1 MKEPDSRNLFAWLIN
16 KHWEFFLYSWP
27 LIVEKQKKRA
37 FFRLTGKESTSITYL
52 SKMNRKA
59 TRDVVK
65 KRGEEPHISFEN
77 EAVRYSVVEFFGSWA
92 LQLRP
97 TYVFTRRD
105 AETPLNPLAQTR
117 RATRRMKF
125 DRNPAVDNDLVF
137 WARYLS
143 QGQPT
148 ISLGNVGVND
158 LILDSD
164 YLSAEVP
171 KSGHEEASFEAA
183 N

>member
-1 MKEPDSRNLFAWLIN
+1 
-16 KHWEFFLYSWP
+16 
-27 LIVEKQKKRA
+27 
-37 FFRLTGKESTSITYL
+37 
-52 SKMNRKA
+52 
-59 TRDVVK
+59 
-65 KRGEEPHISFEN
+65 
-77 EAVRYSVVEFFGSWA
+77 
-92 LQLRP
+92 
-97 TYVFTRRD
+97 
-105 AETPLNPLAQTR
+105 
-117 RATRRMKF
+117 
-125 DRNPAVDNDLVF
+125 VDNDLVF

-171 KSGHEEASFEAA
+171 KSGNEEASFEAA

>member
-1 MKEPDSRNLFAWLIN
+1 M
-16 KHWEFFLYSWP
+16 
-27 LIVEKQKKRA
+27 
-37 FFRLTGKESTSITYL
+37 
-52 SKMNRKA
+52 
-59 TRDVVK
+59 
-65 KRGEEPHISFEN
+65 
-77 EAVRYSVVEFFGSWA
+77 
-92 LQLRP
+92 
-97 TYVFTRRD
+97 
-105 AETPLNPLAQTR
+105 TPLSPIAQTK

-143 QGQPT
+143 QGQTT
-148 ISLGNVGVND
+148 ISLGNVGASD

-171 KSGHEEASFEAA
+171 KSSEEASLEAT

>member
-1 MKEPDSRNLFAWLIN
+1 
-16 KHWEFFLYSWP
+16 
-27 LIVEKQKKRA
+27 
-37 FFRLTGKESTSITYL
+37 
-52 SKMNRKA
+52 MNRKA

-65 KRGEEPHISFEN
+65 KRGEEPHVWFEH
-77 EAVRYSVVEFFGSWA
+77 EAIRYSTTEFFGAWA

-97 TYVFTRRD
+97 TYVFTRAD
-105 AETPLNPLAQTR
+105 GETPLSPLAQTR

-148 ISLGNVGVND
+148 ISIGNVGVSD
-158 LILDSD
+158 LILDSE
-164 YLSAEVP
+164 YLSSEVP
-171 KSGHEEASFEAA
+171 KSGSEEAALEAA

>member
-1 MKEPDSRNLFAWLIN
+1 MVCEDRAIRYPIS
-16 KHWEFFLYSWP
+16 
-27 LIVEKQKKRA
+27 A
-37 FFRLTGKESTSITYL
+37 FFG
-52 SKMNRKA
+52 A
-59 TRDVVK
+59 
-65 KRGEEPHISFEN
+65 
-77 EAVRYSVVEFFGSWA
+77 WA

-97 TYVFTRRD
+97 SYVFTRSD
-105 AETPLNPLAQTR
+105 AQTPLSPLAQTR

-148 ISLGNVGVND
+148 ISLGNIGVND
-158 LILDSD
+158 LILDSA

-171 KSGHEEASFEAA
+171 KSGNEEASFEAA